1 MPRGG
6 ILADGIL
13 KIKKGTLGEIKTGRL
28 EFGAEMRSLLNAY
41 TRQVLEIYQ
50 PACRVDLGDS
60 KCQVRLD
67 PPAWQASTAYTVRTA
82 GAAETGNVVK
92 PTTPNGAHF
101 KCIVA
106 GTSGGTEPTWDP
118 VIGNQTTDA
127 TVTWEAVTQ
136 KTTIGTVSLVVD
148 RREFE
153 DNNVTEATG
162 FFDGGL
168 CTWTSGS
175 NNGRKMEVKTW
186 NQGTKRFELVIPMA
200 FDITVSDT
208 FKVTAGCLKS
218 FAICETK
225 FDNVINFR
233 GEPHI
238 PSSPEIIRVR
248 GVTMR
253 TSGGK

>member
-1 MPRGG
+1 MKSVSAGLNTHLQGELTTLALCWKVTAVDNTVLGFTSHTADLVIDSVTYKSTTG
-6 ILADGIL
+6 ISPSTWVGSAGMEVDNLDVAGILAATGIDEADIRNEKWDFASVEVFLVNYNVLADGIL

-127 TVTWEAVTQ
+127 TV
-136 KTTIGTVSLVVD
+136 
-148 RREFE
+148 
-153 DNNVTEATG
+153 
-162 FFDGGL
+162 
-168 CTWTSGS
+168 
-175 NNGRKMEVKTW
+175 
-186 NQGTKRFELVIPMA
+186 
-200 FDITVSDT
+200 
-208 FKVTAGCLKS
+208 
-218 FAICETK
+218 
-225 FDNVINFR
+225 
-233 GEPHI
+233 
-238 PSSPEIIRVR
+238 
-248 GVTMR
+248 
-253 TSGGK
+253 